1 MATIIDAL
9 IVTLKL
15 DSKGFREDT
24 RKATAESDRL
34 SGSLD
39 NINESS
45 ADLTITIKNQADETK
60 KAKEKTEDFTRSINN
75 GIKALTAFFGTI
87 MVSSGLAKLITDV
100 NQANDKLNFLSKNLG
115 MNATEVKKWQNM
127 AEMAGGTADGMTA
140 SLSSLSK
147 SLWDLV
153 TIGDASVLPYFNA
166 LNVGVV
172 DSTGNIRNL
181 DDILLDVA
189 DSLSKMSRPQAYNIA
204 KNMGFDEGTIN
215 TLLQGRDAME
225 RQLAAQKDIVISS
238 KEELEISR
246 KLNEQNAL
254 VSKQWEGLK
263 TLIANY
269 LTPYFLKFS
278 ERLTAWLDYLSRN
291 RDTAILLF
299 KGIAAIIGLTLIPL
313 ALKAAIA
320 FAGMFAPLLTGVGI
334 IALLGAAIFGLFNDY
349 EVWKRGGKSMFD
361 WSEWS
366 ESIEAVLKWLGKVSK
381 WFKDTT
387 IGKWFTD
394 QNGNLNKWELALAA
408 FATYF
413 GGKWVVG
420 ILSGFGKL
428 SLGFARLLGWPGLLV
443 AAFVTAIPI
452 IKSYIDEAAEHFGD
466 VMAKAGEKASLI
478 VAAVHKFNDPNAT
491 AEDKVVATAKALDGI
506 VPGAGVLSLGK
517 DGVKNVATNLLSAGK
532 KALLNNGSSS
542 GFTALG
548 VEVPS
553 QNKRIYKT
561 ENGDVVREGGS
572 RAWRNNNPSNMIW
585 GKAAQRLGAI
595 GHDTNA
601 QGHTMAIFPDR
612 ETGDKARQWMLFESD
627 WAKQLSTKG
636 DYGAGL
642 GYKDKTVSQAI
653 TSHSPPEY
661 NNTAAYIREAL
672 ASIGGQ
678 DKRMGDLTSDERK
691 KLIAV
696 IDKKEGWD
704 VGKEYSLN
712 TKKTL
717 DYIKSLDEQM
727 NTPTVTPSTGL
738 DINRTLSTSNNLRA
752 NAQTVTNNNLRA
764 TFGDIIFQQSS
775 PTMQGNASDFIETTK
790 EMMFQ
795 LIAPMS

>member
-1 MATIIDAL
+1 MIYQL
-9 IVTLKL
+9 
-15 DSKGFREDT
+15 R
-24 RKATAESDRL
+24 R
-34 SGSLD
+34 
-39 NINESS
+39 
-45 ADLTITIKNQADETK
+45 
-60 KAKEKTEDFTRSINN
+60 
-75 GIKALTAFFGTI
+75 
-87 MVSSGLAKLITDV
+87 
-100 NQANDKLNFLSKNLG
+100 
-115 MNATEVKKWQNM
+115 
-127 AEMAGGTADGMTA
+127 
-140 SLSSLSK
+140 
-147 SLWDLV
+147 
-153 TIGDASVLPYFNA
+153 
-166 LNVGVV
+166 VV
-172 DSTGNIRNL
+172 
-181 DDILLDVA
+181 
-189 DSLSKMSRPQAYNIA
+189 
-204 KNMGFDEGTIN
+204 
-215 TLLQGRDAME
+215 
-225 RQLAAQKDIVISS
+225 
-238 KEELEISR
+238 
-246 KLNEQNAL
+246 NAL
-254 VSKQWEGLK
+254 VSQQWEGLK

-269 LTPYFLKFS
+269 LIPYFLKFS
-278 ERLTAWLDYLSRN
+278 ERITAWLDYLNRN
-291 RDTAILLF
+291 RDGAILIF
-299 KGIAAIIGLTLIPL
+299 KGIAAVIGLTLIPL

-320 FAGMFAPLLTGVGI
+320 FAGMFAPLFTGVGLI
-334 IALLGAAIFGLFNDY
+334 LALGAAIVGLSNDY

-366 ESIEAVLKWLGKVSK
+366 ASIETVLGWLDQISK
-381 WFKDTT
+381 WFKDTK

-394 QNGNLNKWELALAA
+394 QEGNLNKWEIALAA

-466 VMAKAGEKASLI
+466 VMAKAGEKASLV

-491 AEDKVVATAKALDGI
+491 AEDKVVATAKALDGV
-506 VPGAGVLSLGK
+506 VPGAGLLALGK
-517 DGVKNVATNLLSAGK
+517 NGMKNLGNNTFN
-532 KALLNNGSSS
+532 ALLKGTSSS

-548 VEVPS
+548 VEVPN
-553 QNKRIYKT
+553 QDKRIYKT
-561 ENGDVVREGGS
+561 KNGDIVREGGS

-585 GKAAQRLGAI
+585 GKAAQSLGAI

-601 QGHTMAIFPDR
+601 QGHTMAIFPNK
-612 ETGDKARQWMLFESD
+612 EAGDKARQWMLFESN
-627 WAKQLSTKG
+627 WAKKLSTKG

-653 TSHSPPEY
+653 TSHSPPEF

-704 VGKEYSLN
+704 VGKEYKVQ
-712 TKKTL
+712 TKNAI
-717 DYIKSLDEQM
+717 DYIKSLNDQM
-727 NTPTVTPSTGL
+727 TTKTVPPSVAL
-738 DINRTLSTSNNLRA
+738 DINRTLSTSDNLRENSQA
-752 NAQTVTNNNLRA
+752 VTNNRIEAN
-764 TFGDIIFQQSS
+764 FGDINITTSS
-775 PTMQGNASDFIETTK
+775 PTVQGGFSDVLETTN

>member
-15 DSKGFREDT
+15 DNTGFKEET
-24 RKATAESDRL
+24 RKSTAESDRL
-34 SGSLD
+34 SASLD
-39 NINESS
+39 NVNESS

-60 KAKEKTEDFTRSINN
+60 KAKEKTEDFTRSMYN
-75 GIKALTAFFGTI
+75 GVKALTAFFGTI

-140 SLSSLSK
+140 SLSNLSK

-225 RQLAAQKDIVISS
+225 RQLIAQKNIVISS
-238 KEELEISR
+238 QEELEISR

-254 VSKQWEGLK
+254 VSQQWEGLK

-269 LTPYFLKFS
+269 LIPYFLKFS
-278 ERLTAWLDYLSRN
+278 ERLTAWLDYLNRN
-291 RDTAILLF
+291 RDGAILIF
-299 KGIAAIIGLTLIPL
+299 KGIAAVIGLTLIPL
-313 ALKAAIA
+313 ALKAAMA
-320 FAGMFAPLLTGVGI
+320 FAGMFAPLFTGVGLI
-334 IALLGAAIFGLFNDY
+334 LALGAAIIGLSNDY

-366 ESIEAVLKWLGKVSK
+366 ESIETVLGWLEQISK
-381 WFKDTT
+381 WFKDTK

-394 QNGNLNKWELALAA
+394 QEGKLNKWEVALAA

-413 GGKWVVG
+413 GGKWVLG
-420 ILSGFGKL
+420 ILGGFGKL

-452 IKSYIDEAAEHFGD
+452 IKSYIDDAAEHFGD
-466 VMAKAGEKASLI
+466 VMTKAGEKASLV

-491 AEDKVVATAKALDGI
+491 TEDKVVAGAKALDGI
-506 VPGAGVLSLGK
+506 VPGAGLLSIGT
-517 DGVKNVATNLLSAGK
+517 DGIKNVVTNLTKPLLERATMSANAVDVPSK
-532 KALLNNGSSS
+532 MKRIFKTNNG
-542 GFTALG
+542 
-548 VEVPS
+548 E
-553 QNKRIYKT
+553 
-561 ENGDVVREGGS
+561 VVRENGS
-572 RAWRNNNPSNMIW
+572 RSWRNNNPGNIEY
-585 GKAAQRLGAI
+585 GDLAKKFGAI
-595 GHDTNA
+595 GTD
-601 QGHTMAIFPDR
+601 GRFAIFPTEEAGR
-612 ETGDKARQWMLFESD
+612 KAKAHLLFESNR
-627 WAKQLSTKG
+627 AKQLSTKG
-636 DYGAGL
+636 DYGVGL
-642 GYKDKTVSQAI
+642 GYMDKTLSQAI
-653 TSHSPPEY
+653 H
-661 NNTAAYIREAL
+661 AYAPKEENPTDIYIAQVL
-672 ASIGGQ
+672 ASVGGV
-678 DKRMGDLTSDERK
+678 DKRMGDYTQDERERMLEAFK
-691 KLIAV
+691 KV
-696 IDKKEGWD
+696 EGWK
-704 VGKEYSLN
+704 VGTEYSSKNKN
-712 TKKTL
+712 TV
-717 DYIKSLDEQM
+717 DYIKSINDLM
-727 NTPTVTPSTGL
+727 SNNPIPPSVAL
-738 DINRTLSTSNNLRA
+738 DINKTLSTSDKLRSNSQSVANNR
-752 NAQTVTNNNLRA
+752 VEA
-764 TFGDIIFQQSS
+764 TFGDINITTSS
-775 PTMQGNASDFIETTK
+775 PTVQGNLSDALETTN

>member
-15 DSKGFREDT
+15 DNTGFKEET
-24 RKATAESDRL
+24 RKSTAESERL
-34 SGSLD
+34 SASLD
-39 NINESS
+39 NVNESS
-45 ADLTITIKNQADETK
+45 TDLTITIKNQAEETK

-75 GIKALTAFFGTI
+75 GVKALTAFLGTI

-127 AEMAGGTADGMTA
+127 AEMAGGTTEGMTA
-140 SLSSLSK
+140 SLSNLSK

-181 DDILLDVA
+181 DDILLDVS

-278 ERLTAWLDYLSRN
+278 ERLTAWLDYLNRN
-291 RDTAILLF
+291 RDGAILIF
-299 KGIAAIIGLTLIPL
+299 KGIATIIGLTLIPL
-313 ALKAAIA
+313 ALKAAMA

-334 IALLGAAIFGLFNDY
+334 IALLGTAIFGLFNDY

-366 ESIEAVLKWLGKVSK
+366 ESIEAVLKWLDQVSK
-381 WFKDTT
+381 WFKDTK

-420 ILSGFGKL
+420 LLAGFSKL
-428 SLGFARLLGWPGLLV
+428 SVGFARLLGWPALLV
-443 AAFVTAIPI
+443 SAFVTAIPI
-452 IKSYIDEAAEHFGD
+452 IKSYIDEAAEHFTK
-466 VMAKAGEKASLI
+466 VMTKAGEKASLV
-478 VAAVHKFNDPNAT
+478 VAAVHTFNDPNAT
-491 AEDKVVATAKALDGI
+491 AEDKALAGAKALDGI
-506 VPGAGVLSLGK
+506 VPGAGLLSVGT
-517 DGVKNVATNLLSAGK
+517 DGIKNVVTNLTKPLLERATTSANSVDVPSK
-532 KALLNNGSSS
+532 MKRIFKTNNG
-542 GFTALG
+542 
-548 VEVPS
+548 E
-553 QNKRIYKT
+553 
-561 ENGDVVREGGS
+561 VVRENGS
-572 RAWRNNNPSNMIW
+572 RSWRNNNPGNIEY
-585 GKAAQRLGAI
+585 GDLAKKFGAI
-595 GHDTNA
+595 GTD
-601 QGHTMAIFPDR
+601 GRFAIFPTEEAGR
-612 ETGDKARQWMLFESD
+612 KAKAHLLFESNR
-627 WAKQLSTKG
+627 AKQLSTKG

-642 GYKDKTVSQAI
+642 GYVDKTLSQAI
-653 TSHSPPEY
+653 H
-661 NNTAAYIREAL
+661 AYAPKEENPTDIYIAQVL
-672 ASIGGQ
+672 ASVGGV
-678 DKRMGDLTSDERK
+678 DKRMGDYTQDERERMLEAFK
-691 KLIAV
+691 KV
-696 IDKKEGWD
+696 EGWK
-704 VGKEYSLN
+704 VGTEYSSKTKN
-712 TKKTL
+712 TV
-717 DYIKSLDEQM
+717 DYIKSINELM
-727 NTPTVTPSTGL
+727 TNNPIPPSVVL
-738 DINRTLSTSNNLRA
+738 DINKTLSTSDNLRA
-752 NAQTVTNNNLRA
+752 NSQSVANNRVEA
-764 TFGDIIFQQSS
+764 TFGDINITTSS
-775 PTMQGNASDFIETTK
+775 PTVQGNLSEALETTN

>member
-9 IVTLKL
+9 LVTLKL
-15 DSKGFREDT
+15 DNSGFKEET
-24 RKATAESDRL
+24 RKSTAESERL
-34 SGSLD
+34 SASLD
-39 NINESS
+39 NVNESS

-60 KAKEKTEDFTRSINN
+60 KAKEKTEDFTKSINN

-100 NQANDKLNFLSKNLG
+100 NQANNKLNFLSKNLG

-127 AEMAGGTADGMTA
+127 AEMAGGTTEGMTA
-140 SLSSLSK
+140 SLSNLSK

-181 DDILLDVA
+181 DDILLDVS

-238 KEELEISR
+238 KEELAISC

-278 ERLTAWLDYLSRN
+278 ERLTAWLDYLNRN
-291 RDTAILLF
+291 RDGAILIF
-299 KGIAAIIGLTLIPL
+299 KGIATIIGLTLIPL
-313 ALKAAIA
+313 ALKAAMA

-334 IALLGAAIFGLFNDY
+334 IALLGTAIFGLFNDY

-366 ESIEAVLKWLGKVSK
+366 ESIEAVLKWLGQVSK
-381 WFKDTT
+381 WFKDTK

-420 ILSGFGKL
+420 LLAGFSKL
-428 SLGFARLLGWPGLLV
+428 SVGFARLLGWPALLV
-443 AAFVTAIPI
+443 SAFVTAIPI
-452 IKSYIDEAAEHFGD
+452 IKSYIDKAAEHFTK
-466 VMAKAGEKASLI
+466 VMTKAGEKASLV
-478 VAAVHKFNDPNAT
+478 VAAVHTFNDPNAT
-491 AEDKVVATAKALDGI
+491 AEEKAMAGAKALDGV
-506 VPGAGVLSLGK
+506 VPGAGLLALGK
-517 DGVKNVATNLLSAGK
+517 NGMKNLGNNTFN
-532 KALLNNGSSS
+532 ALFKGELSS
-542 GFTALG
+542 GFTASG
-548 VEVPS
+548 VEVPN
-553 QNKRIYKT
+553 QDKRIYKT
-561 ENGDVVREGGS
+561 ENGDVIREGGS

-585 GKAAQRLGAI
+585 GKAAQSLGAI

-601 QGHTMAIFPDR
+601 QGHTMAIFPNK
-612 ETGDKARQWMLFESD
+612 ETGDKARQWMLFESN

-678 DKRMGDLTSDERK
+678 DKRMGDLTPDERK
-691 KLIAV
+691 QLLAI

-704 VGKEYSLN
+704 VGKEYKAQTKN
-712 TKKTL
+712 TI
-717 DYIKSLDEQM
+717 DYIKSLNDQM
-727 NTPTVTPSTGL
+727 TTKTVPPSVAL
-738 DINRTLSTSNNLRA
+738 DINRTLSTSDNLRA
-752 NAQTVTNNNLRA
+752 NSQAVTNNRIEAN
-764 TFGDIIFQQSS
+764 FGDINITTSS
-775 PTMQGNASDFIETTK
+775 PTVQGGLSDVLETTN